1 MVDYA
6 PVITRRSTLKKFNY
20 SLFFGILLLI
30 LILVLIN
37 FKYSLITYDPYSSD
51 LNRVEMVDGE
61 FVIRDHPEPPSET
74 NYFGTD
80 ILGRDIYSQIIYGA
94 SITIKIVLIAVIAKF
109 IIAIPLAYF
118 GAFGSKTAESII
130 NFFSSLSNAIP
141 SLILCIILLS
151 NGYLKNL
158 ELQESI
164 YAFAAVFTFVGLGRP
179 SKKILEKGKE
189 ILNMNFI
196 KGEITTGKSKFQI
209 AWQNLTPHIVPYITV
224 DFFFELSATLLLLA
238 ELGVFSIYVG
248 KSLLDPFTQQQ
259 MPYDVVPPFNPEWG
273 GMLSS
278 ARIALT
284 LRKPWIAVFP
294 ALAFFVSIMCF
305 NFLGEGLK
313 NEVEK
318 RDSKII
324 TYINRFFFYISPKSF
339 IKEILD
345 FRNNKKTIAAKSG
358 IISLLIF
365 IIFMP
370 PFPSKVPVDV
380 GNINNNLHEI
390 SRDYYGGRE
399 TNTHKQVE
407 FSQYISQ
414 KFEEYNVKP
423 LFEENY
429 IDVKDVESYSK
440 SLFGKVYTSSLII
453 EDESKEILREF
464 EKREDYSSNTYFYTL
479 KDETPSPIKNLRGKI
494 IPLSKY
500 KRSEAGDEDM
510 FLLVDENKDALIGQA
525 RTKAMQNSNIRGVLI
540 PVDENKYLK
549 YGETSK
555 FVDFDNDNLFL
566 GNYARIHISQ
576 ELKEYLL
583 SNTDKILN
591 YSNDFKLMKK
601 LQILNIGGYIEG
613 KNTSNPL
620 VITTNYDY
628 FGFSENTKHEGLL
641 ENGSSIASILEVTRV
656 LSNVDEVPDRTIIF
670 LFTDGRHIEELGAK
684 KMVFHPFI
692 DKETFFFYVN
702 YLGIKNHGDVYVDT
716 SYITKKDPTLYKNI
730 GYLSRRAS
738 NYDLNFNEDRI
749 SSPEPLIYKGNGSFG
764 IIYQGLSS
772 NETLPYIGEEQN
784 DLDEIDIEI
793 LKKQTQVL
801 ADTIYRMNYEN

>member
-1 MVDYA
+1 M
-6 PVITRRSTLKKFNY
+6 RKFNY

-51 LNRVEMVDGE
+51 LNRVEMIDGE
-61 FVIRDHPEPPSET
+61 FVIREHPEPPSKT

-94 SITIKIVLIAVIAKF
+94 SITLKIVLLATVAKF
-109 IIAIPLAYF
+109 IIAIPLAYL
-118 GAFGSKTAESII
+118 GAFGSKIFESII

-164 YAFAAVFTFVGLGRP
+164 YAFAAVFTFVGVGRP
-179 SKKILEKGKE
+179 AKKILEKGKE
-189 ILNMNFI
+189 ILKMNFI

-209 AWQNLTPHIVPYITV
+209 AWQNLTPHILPYITV

-248 KSLLDPFTQQQ
+248 KSLLDSFTQQQ

-294 ALAFFVSIMCF
+294 ASAFFVSIMCF

-324 TYINRFFFYISPKSF
+324 TYINRFFFYISPKTF
-339 IKEILD
+339 IKEIKD
-345 FRNNKKTIAAKSG
+345 FKNNRKTVAAKSG
-358 IISLLIF
+358 IILLLMF
-365 IIFMP
+365 IVFKP
-370 PFPSKVPVDV
+370 PFPSKVPVNTE
-380 GNINNNLHEI
+380 NIQDNLLEV
-390 SRDYYGGRE
+390 SRDYYEGRE
-399 TNTHKQVE
+399 TNTNKQEE
-407 FSQYISQ
+407 FSQYISK
-414 KFEEYNVKP
+414 KFEKYNLKP
-423 LFEENY
+423 LFEDNY
-429 IDVKDVESYSK
+429 ISEKNVESYSK
-440 SLFGKVYTSSLII
+440 SLFGKVYSSSLIV
-453 EDESKEILREF
+453 EDENKQVIKEF
-464 EKREDYSSNTYFYTL
+464 QKRVDYSCSTYFYTMEND
-479 KDETPSPIKNLRGKI
+479 KPVPINNLRVI
-494 IPLSKY
+494 TIPLSEY
-500 KRSEAGDEDM
+500 KRSEAGERNI
-510 FLLVDENKDALIGQA
+510 FLLIDDNKDSLIGQA
-525 RTKAMQNSNIRGVLI
+525 RTKAMQNPNIRGVLI

-555 FVDFDNDNLFL
+555 FADFDNDNKFL
-566 GNYARIHISQ
+566 GNYARIYISQ
-576 ELKEYLL
+576 ELKNYLL
-583 SNTDKILN
+583 SNNNKILN
-591 YSNDFKLMKK
+591 YSNDFKLMRKVK
-601 LQILNIGGYIEG
+601 IMNVGGYIQG
-613 KNTSNPL
+613 KDDSNPV

-628 FGFSENTKHEGLL
+628 FGFSENIKHEGLL
-641 ENGSSIASILEVTRV
+641 ENGSSVASILEVARV
-656 LSNVDEVPDRTIIF
+656 LSELKEVPDRTVIF
-670 LFTDGRHIEELGAK
+670 LFTDGRHVEELGAK
-684 KMVFHPFI
+684 KMVFHPYI
-692 DKETFFFYVN
+692 DKETFFIYVN
-702 YLGIKNHGDVYVDT
+702 YLGLENSENVYVDT

-738 NYDLNFNEDRI
+738 NYNLDFNEDRI

-764 IIYQGLSS
+764 IIYQGLSA
-772 NETLPYIGEEQN
+772 NKTLPYIGEEQN
-784 DLDEIDIEI
+784 DLNDIDIEI
-793 LKKQTQVL
+793 LKRQTQVL
-801 ADTIYRMNYEN
+801 TDTLYKMNYNN